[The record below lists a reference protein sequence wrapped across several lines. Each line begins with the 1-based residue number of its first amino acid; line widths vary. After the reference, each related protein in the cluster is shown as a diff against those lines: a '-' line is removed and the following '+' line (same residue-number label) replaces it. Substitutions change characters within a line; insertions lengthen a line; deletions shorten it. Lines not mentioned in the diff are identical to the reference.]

1 MLGENAAELYGFDI
15 EALRPLAQRIGPRV
29 AEVAEPLG
37 PGLVPR
43 AADKCPA
50 FVGYEFAAT

>member
-1 MLGENAAELYGFDI
+1 MLGGNAAELYGFDL
-15 EALRPLAQRIGPRV
+15 EALRPIAQRIGPRV
-29 AEVAEPLG
+29 AEIADPLG

-50 FVGYEFAAT
+50 FVGYAFAD